1 MLKKIAI
8 ALMLILPMGVAA
20 QTLKFGHV
28 TSNEIIMAMPEFTK
42 AQTDLQALEKK
53 YTDEIKR
60 TNDEFNTKSTKSFNK
75 LWRKILCHKISL
87 KEDKKNCRI

>member
-53 YTDEIKR
+53 YTDEIKKNQR
-60 TNDEFNTKSTKSFNK
+60 RVQQKVPRVSTSYGERFFATKY
-75 LWRKILCHKISL
+75 R
-87 KEDKKNCRI
+87 

>member
-28 TSNEIIMAMPEFTK
+28 TSNEIIMAMPAFTK
-42 AQTDLQALEKK
+42 AHTD
-53 YTDEIKR
+53 
-60 TNDEFNTKSTKSFNK
+60 
-75 LWRKILCHKISL
+75 
-87 KEDKKNCRI
+87 